1 MPPITCIA
9 NDVMASVVTILRL
22 QAGHA
27 CASVAEP
34 RLFARGLVYRVAPEE
49 RNKLTTIR
57 DVVGGGV
64 FLALRVG
71 VASKNQSVGR
81 PYIED
86 DSVLPS

>member
-1 MPPITCIA
+1 
-9 NDVMASVVTILRL
+9 MASIVTIVRLR
-22 QAGHA
+22 AGHA

-34 RLFARGLVYRVAPEE
+34 RLFERGLVYGVVPEE

-57 DVVGGGV
+57 DVISGGV

-71 VASKNQSVGR
+71 LAPKNQSVGGR
-81 PYIED
+81 YIED